1 MTERL
6 NRLASLLPGLL
17 GRMKPRTKRSKPEQ
31 SPAPRS
37 ILKPGRQAPDFT
49 LNTSPEQ
56 KVSLHDFKGQPVIL
70 VFYPADWSPVC
81 TDQLSLYNE
90 IMPEFKKFNAE
101 ILAISVDGIWSHLA
115 FAKDRKLT
123 FPLLSDFEPK
133 GRVSERYGAYQNR
146 SGESA
151 RALFVVD
158 SGGIVSWSHLS
169 PDGVNPGAEG
179 ILSALEKLANKTM
192 Q

>member
-1 MTERL
+1 M
-6 NRLASLLPGLL
+6 NSL
-17 GRMKPRTKRSKPEQ
+17 KPRTKRSKPERSAA
-31 SPAPRS
+31 SPT
-37 ILKPGRQAPDFT
+37 ILQPGMKAPDFT
-49 LNTSPEQ
+49 LNTTPDQ

-123 FPLLSDFEPK
+123 FPLLADFEPK

-146 SGESA
+146 IGESA

-158 SGGIVSWSHLS
+158 SGGTVSWSHLS

-179 ILSALEKLANKTM
+179 ILSALENLTSKTK

>member
-1 MTERL
+1 M
-6 NRLASLLPGLL
+6 
-17 GRMKPRTKRSKPEQ
+17 
-31 SPAPRS
+31 
-37 ILKPGRQAPDFT
+37 F
-49 LNTSPEQ
+49 
-56 KVSLHDFKGQPVIL
+56 V
-70 VFYPADWSPVC
+70 
-81 TDQLSLYNE
+81 
-90 IMPEFKKFNAE
+90 
-101 ILAISVDGIWSHLA
+101 IWSHLA

-133 GRVSERYGAYQNR
+133 GSVSERYGAYKNGT
-146 SGESA
+146 GESA

>member
-1 MTERL
+1 
-6 NRLASLLPGLL
+6 
-17 GRMKPRTKRSKPEQ
+17 MKPRTKRSKPEQ

-90 IMPEFKKFNAE
+90 ILPEFKKFNAE
-101 ILAISVDGIWSHLA
+101 ILAISVDSIWSHLA

-133 GRVSERYGAYQNR
+133 GSVSERYGAYKNGT
-146 SGESA
+146 GESA

-158 SGGIVSWSHLS
+158 SGGSVSWSHLS

-179 ILSALEKLANKTM
+179 ILSALEKLANKIM

>member
-1 MTERL
+1 M
-6 NRLASLLPGLL
+6 NSL
-17 GRMKPRTKRSKPEQ
+17 KPKTKRSKPER

-49 LNTSPEQ
+49 LNSTPDQ
-56 KVSLHDFKGQPVIL
+56 KVSLHDFRGQPVIL

-115 FAKDRKLT
+115 FAKDRKLS

-133 GRVSERYGAYQNR
+133 GSVSERYGAYQNGI
-146 SGESA
+146 GESA

-158 SGGIVSWSHLS
+158 SAGTVSWSHLS

-179 ILSALEKLANKTM
+179 ILSALEKLTNTTK